1 MKKFA
6 NYLVSTFSEDEV
18 IFDLS
23 KLDELLGICYNVL
36 IEHINN
42 NTATLQYY
50 TIYQHLLVA
59 KNLKDSLSIY
69 GGDYS
74 FEYRMLDNA
83 INENIAEAI
92 ELANEIIK

>member
-36 IEHINN
+36 NEHIIN
-42 NTATLQYY
+42 NTATLQ
-50 TIYQHLLVA
+50 
-59 KNLKDSLSIY
+59 
-69 GGDYS
+69 
-74 FEYRMLDNA
+74 
-83 INENIAEAI
+83 
-92 ELANEIIK
+92 